1 MTTTQQSYP
10 MASLYVGDLHH
21 EATEAMLYEKFSQA
35 GPVLSIRVCRDM
47 ITRRSLGYA
56 YVNFQQPADAE
67 RAIDTMNFDEIKG
80 KPIRIM
86 WSQRDPAL
94 RKSGVGNIFIKNLD
108 KSIDNKQLYDTFS
121 AFGNILSCKVCV
133 NKVHHPDNDFA
144 TPESKGYGF
153 VHFETE
159 EAANKAVEKV
169 NGKLLKEK
177 KVFVGRF
184 KSRNERIREYGDRAK
199 QFTNVF
205 MKNMPQEWDEEKIKE
220 IAGEFGSTLSISVQA
235 ASNVQDESGT
245 SKKFGFVS
253 FERHE
258 DAEKCVNELNGK
270 EFGDRKLYCGR
281 AQKKAERQAELKNKF
296 EKLKQ
301 ERIQRYQGVNL
312 YVKNLDD
319 SITDDILREHFSQFG
334 TITSAKVQMMTDSEL
349 EGKRKEGGDG
359 KEVVSRSK
367 GFGFV
372 CFSSPEEATKAVTEM
387 NGRILVAKPLYVA
400 LAQRKE
406 DRKAHLQQQYMQR
419 VTTGIRMQAFQS
431 NQPQYVAQYMPQM
444 QPTQFMTRHGT
455 NMVRAT
461 PRWTPASGYNGMGLR
476 PMGPRATPVGVR
488 QPGMNRFPGA
498 QPTYQPRPISGGGR
512 QNFSYTKNVR
522 NVTHHPEPQPIPV
535 EPEINVSGQEPLT
548 ASMLSGAQPQEQ
560 KQMLGERLYPHIQNM
575 YPEHAGKITGML
587 LEIEN
592 SELLAMLDFV
602 QNPNL
607 LKEKVQEAVTVLT
620 QHGSVGQT
628 A

>member
-1 MTTTQQSYP
+1 
-10 MASLYVGDLHH
+10 
-21 EATEAMLYEKFSQA
+21 
-35 GPVLSIRVCRDM
+35 
-47 ITRRSLGYA
+47 
-56 YVNFQQPADAE
+56 
-67 RAIDTMNFDEIKG
+67 
-80 KPIRIM
+80 
-86 WSQRDPAL
+86 
-94 RKSGVGNIFIKNLD
+94 
-108 KSIDNKQLYDTFS
+108 
-121 AFGNILSCKVCV
+121 
-133 NKVHHPDNDFA
+133 
-144 TPESKGYGF
+144 
-153 VHFETE
+153 
-159 EAANKAVEKV
+159 
-169 NGKLLKEK
+169 
-177 KVFVGRF
+177 
-184 KSRNERIREYGDRAK
+184 
-199 QFTNVF
+199 
-205 MKNMPQEWDEEKIKE
+205 MPQEWDEEKIKE

-419 VTTGIRMQAFQS
+419 VSTGIRMQAFMG
-431 NQPQYVAQYMPQM
+431 NQVVNQNFQPPRYILPTMQGQPVQMFPQ
-444 QPTQFMTRHGT
+444 GT
-455 NMVRAT
+455 PMVRAT
-461 PRWTPASGYNGMGLR
+461 PRWAPPNQRVQM
-476 PMGPRATPVGVR
+476 
-488 QPGMNRFPGA
+488 PGMVR
-498 QPTYQPRPISGGGR
+498 GR
-512 QNFSYTKNVR
+512 M
-522 NVTHHPEPQPIPV
+522 
-535 EPEINVSGQEPLT
+535 
-548 ASMLSGAQPQEQ
+548 A
-560 KQMLGERLYPHIQNM
+560 
-575 YPEHAGKITGML
+575 
-587 LEIEN
+587 
-592 SELLAMLDFV
+592 
-602 QNPNL
+602 
-607 LKEKVQEAVTVLT
+607 
-620 QHGSVGQT
+620 
-628 A
+628 

>member
-1 MTTTQQSYP
+1 LPENSDQLFP
-10 MASLYVGDLHH
+10 
-21 EATEAMLYEKFSQA
+21 
-35 GPVLSIRVCRDM
+35 
-47 ITRRSLGYA
+47 
-56 YVNFQQPADAE
+56 FQ
-67 RAIDTMNFDEIKG
+67 
-80 KPIRIM
+80 
-86 WSQRDPAL
+86 
-94 RKSGVGNIFIKNLD
+94 VIFLVFYII
-108 KSIDNKQLYDTFS
+108 S
-121 AFGNILSCKVCV
+121 
-133 NKVHHPDNDFA
+133 DF
-144 TPESKGYGF
+144 
-153 VHFETE
+153 
-159 EAANKAVEKV
+159 
-169 NGKLLKEK
+169 
-177 KVFVGRF
+177 VF
-184 KSRNERIREYGDRAK
+184 
-199 QFTNVF
+199 T
-205 MKNMPQEWDEEKIKE
+205 
-220 IAGEFGSTLSISVQA
+220 VQA

-560 KQMLGERLYPHIQNM
+560 KQMLGERLYPHIQVK
-575 YPEHAGKITGML
+575 Y
-587 LEIEN
+587 
-592 SELLAMLDFV
+592 
-602 QNPNL
+602 
-607 LKEKVQEAVTVLT
+607 
-620 QHGSVGQT
+620 
-628 A
+628 